1 MSEENNK
8 GPGPWLT
15 LILTV
20 MMLCLSPLFSAQV
33 TCVCE
38 TIFHVM
44 GVSGEG
50 IMLGCLLY

>member
-20 MMLCLSPLFSAQV
+20 MMLCLSPLFSVQV

-38 TIFHVM
+38 TMLHVM
-44 GVSGEG
+44 GVSGE
-50 IMLGCLLY
+50 IMLDCLLC